1 MGKKRKIFIF
11 SALAAGLAI
20 FFGRKRRMKAKS
32 EEAEGEW
39 TPDEDATSDADGSSD
54 GSSDSSSDSNSD
66 SSATEGDT
74 ADDADSDASGD
85 TVAADEEEAEK
96 TD

>member
-54 GSSDSSSDSNSD
+54 GSSDSSSDS
-66 SSATEGDT
+66 SATEGDT

-85 TVAADEEEAEK
+85 TAAADDEEAEK

>member
-54 GSSDSSSDSNSD
+54 GSSDSSSDS
-66 SSATEGDT
+66 SATEGDT

>member
-11 SALAAGLAI
+11 SALAAGIAV
-20 FFGRKRRMKAKS
+20 FFGRKRMKGKS
-32 EEAEGEW
+32 EDTEGTEGEW
-39 TPDEDATSDADGSSD
+39 TPDEDATSDADGS
-54 GSSDSSSDSNSD
+54 SD

-85 TVAADEEEAEK
+85 TAAADEKEAEK